1 MLSSLCFDF
10 FSGPSCYIG
19 RGVDNKVPSTK
30 HQVHR
35 RSIIVQR
42 IPENRRAVPLTKTQ
56 ASLAEVLDEL
66 TGEGA
71 PELTEHL
78 DNDALKCFACGHR
91 CLIKSGKRGICK
103 VRFND
108 GGRLRVPMNYVAAL
122 ACDPTEKKPFF
133 HCLPGSDTLT
143 FGMLGCDL
151 HCAYCQNWLTSQAL
165 RDDAAVSM
173 PNAVTADRLVA
184 MAKAYG
190 ASMVG
195 SSYNEPLITA
205 EWAVEVFKK
214 ARPEGFRTAFISNG
228 NATPQ
233 VLDYLRP
240 WTDCYKIDL
249 KAMSDP
255 SYRSLGGVVDNILDT
270 VKMVHERG
278 FWEEI
283 VTLVIPG
290 FNDSEDELR
299 RAADF
304 IASVSP
310 DIPWHVTAFHQDYHM
325 QENANT
331 TAEQLLRACEIGR
344 EAGLR
349 YIYAGNLPGRVGR
362 WENTYCPDCD
372 ALLVA
377 RYGYLIRQMNV
388 TPNGQCPS
396 CAATIPGIWA

>member
-1 MLSSLCFDF
+1 M
-10 FSGPSCYIG
+10 PI
-19 RGVDNKVPSTK
+19 STK
-30 HQVHR
+30 Q
-35 RSIIVQR
+35 
-42 IPENRRAVPLTKTQ
+42 APL
-56 ASLAEVLDEL
+56 ADVLDSL
-66 TGEGA
+66 TTVGA
-71 PELTEHL
+71 PELIEEL
-78 DNDALKCFACGHR
+78 EGNALKCFACGHR
-91 CLIKSGKRGICK
+91 CLIKDGKRGICK
-103 VRFND
+103 VRFNE
-108 GGRLRVPMNYVAAL
+108 GGRLRVPTGYVAAL

-133 HCLPGSDTLT
+133 HVLPGSDTLT

-165 RDDAAVSM
+165 RDDSAGTS
-173 PNAVTADRLVA
+173 PQIVTADRLVA

-205 EWAVEVFKK
+205 EWAVEVFQK

-249 KAMSDP
+249 KTMSDK
-255 SYRSLGGVVDNILDT
+255 SYRQLGGVVDNILDT
-270 VKMVHERG
+270 VQMVHDRG

-290 FNDSEDELR
+290 FNDSEDELK

-304 IASVSP
+304 IAAVSP

-325 QENANT
+325 TENANT
-331 TAEQLLRACEIGR
+331 TAEQLIRACEIGR
-344 EAGLR
+344 DAGLR

-362 WENTYCPDCD
+362 WENTHCPSCD
-372 ALLVA
+372 QLLVE
-377 RYGYLIRQMNV
+377 RYGYVIRGVRV
-388 TPNGQCPS
+388 TAEGRCPS
-396 CAATIPGIWA
+396 CNTNIPGIWN

>member
-1 MLSSLCFDF
+1 M
-10 FSGPSCYIG
+10 PI
-19 RGVDNKVPSTK
+19 STK
-30 HQVHR
+30 
-35 RSIIVQR
+35 S
-42 IPENRRAVPLTKTQ
+42 APL
-56 ASLAEVLDEL
+56 AAVLDSL
-66 TGEGA
+66 TTEGA

-78 DNDALKCFACGHR
+78 SENALRCYACGHR
-91 CLIKSGKRGICK
+91 CLIKEGKRGICK
-103 VRFND
+103 VRFNE
-108 GGRLRVPMNYVAAL
+108 GGHLRVPTHYVAAL

-133 HCLPGSDTLT
+133 HVLPGSDTLT

-151 HCAYCQNWLTSQAL
+151 HCAYCQKWLTSQAL
-165 RDDAAVSM
+165 RDDKAVSP
-173 PNAVTADRLVA
+173 PNVVAAERLVA
-184 MAKAYG
+184 MAPAYG

-205 EWAVEVFKK
+205 EWAVEVFEK
-214 ARPEGFRTAFISNG
+214 AKPEGFRTAFISNG

-249 KAMSDP
+249 KSMSDKN
-255 SYRSLGGVVDNILDT
+255 YRQLGGVVDNILDT

-290 FNDSEDELR
+290 LNDSVDELR

-310 DIPWHVTAFHQDYHM
+310 EIPWHVTAFHQDYRM
-325 QENANT
+325 TENANT
-331 TAEQLLRACEIGR
+331 TAEQLIAACEIGR
-344 EAGLR
+344 EAGLN

-362 WENTYCPDCD
+362 WEHMYCPSCEE
-372 ALLVA
+372 LLVE
-377 RYGYLIRQMNV
+377 RHGYLIRQVRV
-388 TPNGQCPS
+388 TADGKCPS
-396 CAATIPGIWA
+396 CNRDIPGIWR